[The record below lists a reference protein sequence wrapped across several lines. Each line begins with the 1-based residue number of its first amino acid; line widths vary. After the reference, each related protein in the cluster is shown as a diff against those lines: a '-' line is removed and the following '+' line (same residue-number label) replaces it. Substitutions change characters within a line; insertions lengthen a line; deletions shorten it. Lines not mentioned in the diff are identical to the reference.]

1 MKSTPRFSMI
11 LLLMLMSA
19 FANLHAQ
26 IQLAFQGAEPG
37 DSWAYIAT
45 AVSIDGTFEST
56 QPLNLVS
63 GTQSLVVGG
72 VAGGG
77 SCISGGSGNGPVTLN
92 QFTFSDIDIS
102 TSSQFTRELK
112 FNYGNR
118 LPACTGTGWDSGE
131 NLFFTPIFD
140 GVAGAQITVFTGAG
154 NISVDI
160 NLSQFTFQ
168 VPSCIGTFGFT
179 LGISTNRNDEF
190 LFVDNVELTAP
201 QVNGPIPSFTAING
215 PLQACT
221 GTTSIF
227 STDEFAGVNYH
238 WFDIP
243 STSSFITPNDSSIS
257 DSITIDWGTTLP
269 GTYTISVS
277 PTDACGLLNG
287 DTISFSIELVDN
299 LQPLIITGP
308 DSICQGAT
316 ANLVSNYVLGNIW
329 STTETTQN
337 ISVSQSGTYSVSV
350 TGACGII
357 QSSITVSVISLPSAS
372 ITVNGNLSLCPGQS
386 VQLISSSNQDFTWS
400 DQSLND
406 TLTTS
411 NAGIYVLSV
420 SNFCGLAIDTVEIL
434 SIPGIVQPQILS
446 SGSVL
451 CAGASLLLTS
461 SESNGISWS
470 TGSVNDSIEVSAP
483 GIYILSINN
492 GCGLG
497 TDTLE
502 VSSSVFTYDSQASP
516 DSGNAPLEV
525 NFLVNS
531 SNQISS
537 YSWDFN
543 GLGTSSE
550 VAPLF
555 TFNDPGLYPVFV
567 ELVDQNGCVG
577 IDTIEIRVLTKLP
590 SEITVPNCF
599 SPNGDGMNDLFQ
611 VEAINL
617 TSYDLM
623 IWNRWG
629 GLMYK
634 STDAFA
640 GWNGQSN
647 AGIAPEGTYFYVLVA
662 VGNDSKAYQLKGSIT
677 LSR

>member
-1 MKSTPRFSMI
+1 MKSTLRFPLI

-19 FANLHAQ
+19 LANLHAQ

-37 DSWAYIAT
+37 DSWTYVAT
-45 AVSIDGTFEST
+45 AVSTDGTFEAT

-102 TSSQFTRELK
+102 TSSQFARELK

-131 NLFFTPIFD
+131 NLLFTPIFD
-140 GVAGAQITVFTGAG
+140 GVVGSPITVFTGAG

-168 VPSCIGTFGFT
+168 VPSCVGTFGFN
-179 LGISTNRNDEF
+179 LEISTNRNDEF

-227 STDEFAGVNYH
+227 STDEFAGINYH

-243 STSSFITPNDSSIS
+243 STATFITPNDSSIS

-269 GTYTISVS
+269 GTYTISVT
-277 PTDACGLLNG
+277 PTDACGLLSG
-287 DTISFSIELVDN
+287 DPISFTLELIDN
-299 LQPLIITGP
+299 PQPLTITGP
-308 DSICQGAT
+308 DSICQGAS
-316 ANLVSNYVLGNIW
+316 ASLVSNYVTGNVW

-357 QSSITVSVISLPSAS
+357 QSSITVSVISLPNAS

-386 VQLISSSNQDFTWS
+386 VQLISSTNQNFSWS

-411 NAGIYVLSV
+411 NAGTYVLSV
-420 SNFCGLAIDTVEIL
+420 SNFCGLANDTVEVL
-434 SIPGIVQPQILS
+434 SIPGTVQPQILS

-451 CAGASLLLTS
+451 CEGASLLLTS
-461 SESNGISWS
+461 SESNGNSWS
-470 TGSVNDSIEVSAP
+470 NGSVNDSIDVTTP
-483 GIYILSINN
+483 GTYILSVNN
-492 GCGLG
+492 GCGIG

-502 VSSSVFTYDSQASP
+502 VSASVFSFNSQAFP
-516 DSGNAPLEV
+516 DSGNAALVV
-525 NFLVNS
+525 NFSVNS
-531 SNQISS
+531 SNPISS

-543 GLGTSSE
+543 GLGSSS
-550 VAPLF
+550 ASTPLF
-555 TFNDPGLYPVFV
+555 TFNEPGLYPVIV
-567 ELVDQNGCVG
+567 ALVDQNGCIG
-577 IDTIEIRVLTKLP
+577 IDTIEIRVLPKLP

-599 SPNGDGMNDLFQ
+599 SPNGDGFNDLFK
-611 VEAINL
+611 VDALNL
-617 TSYDLM
+617 STFDLM

-647 AGIAPEGTYFYVLVA
+647 AGIAPDGTYFYVLDA
-662 VGNDSKAYQLKGSIT
+662 VGSDSKAYQFKGSIT

>member
-1 MKSTPRFSMI
+1 MKSTMRFQSI
-11 LLLMLMSA
+11 LLVMLMST
-19 FANLHAQ
+19 FAGLHAQ
-26 IQLAFQGAEPG
+26 IQIAFQGAESG
-37 DSWAYIAT
+37 DSWSYTST
-45 AVSIDGTFEST
+45 AVSTDGTFEAT
-56 QPLNLVS
+56 QSPNIVS

-77 SCISGGSGNGPVTLN
+77 SCISGGSGNGPATLN
-92 QFTFSDIDIS
+92 QFTFSEIDIS
-102 TSSQFTRELK
+102 TSSQFTRSLL

-118 LPACTGTGWDSGE
+118 LPACTGTGWDTDE
-131 NLFFTPIFD
+131 NLVFTPIFD
-140 GVAGAQITVFTGAG
+140 GVAGSPITVYTGVG

-160 NLSQFTFQ
+160 NQNQFFFQ
-168 VPSCIGTFGFT
+168 IPSCVGAFGFT

-190 LFVDNVELTAP
+190 LFIDNVELTTP
-201 QVNGPIPSFTAING
+201 QLNGSIPSFTSVNG

-227 STDEFAGVNYH
+227 STDEFTGVIYN
-238 WFDIP
+238 WFDFP
-243 STSSFITPNDSSIS
+243 STATFITPNDSSIS

-277 PTDACGLLNG
+277 PTDACGLLSG
-287 DTISFSIELVDN
+287 DPISFTLELVDN
-299 LQPLIITGP
+299 PQPLIITSP
-308 DSICQGAT
+308 DSICQGAS
-316 ANLVSNYVLGNIW
+316 ANLVSNYVTGNVW
-329 STTETTQN
+329 STSEITQI
-337 ISVSQSGTYSVSV
+337 ISVSQSGTYSLSV
-350 TGACGII
+350 TGVCGIL
-357 QSSITVSVISLPSAS
+357 QSSVTIAVISQPSAS
-372 ITVNGNLSLCPGQS
+372 ISVNGNLSLCPGQS
-386 VQLISSSNQDFTWS
+386 VQLISSTNQDFTWS
-400 DQSLND
+400 DLSLND
-406 TLTTS
+406 TLTTPS
-411 NAGIYVLSV
+411 SGIYVLSV
-420 SNFCGLAIDTVEIL
+420 SNFCGLASDTVEVL
-434 SIPGIVQPQILS
+434 SIPGVVQPQILT

-451 CAGASLLLTS
+451 CSGASLLLTS
-461 SESNGISWS
+461 SETNGISWS

-483 GIYILSINN
+483 GTYILSISN
-492 GCGLG
+492 GCGIG
-497 TDTLE
+497 TDTL
-502 VSSSVFTYDSQASP
+502 VVISSVFTYNSQASP

-555 TFNDPGLYPVFV
+555 TFNAPGLYPVIV

-611 VEAINL
+611 VKSLNL
-617 TSYDLM
+617 STFDLM

-647 AGIAPEGTYFYVLVA
+647 AGIAPEGTYFYVLDA
-662 VGNDSKAYQLKGSIT
+662 VGSDSKAYQLKGSIT

>member
-1 MKSTPRFSMI
+1 MKSTMRFQLI
-11 LLLMLMSA
+11 LLVVLMSS
-19 FANLHAQ
+19 FASLHAQ
-26 IQLAFQGAEPG
+26 VQLAFQGAEPG
-37 DSWAYIAT
+37 DSWTYTAT
-45 AVSIDGTFEST
+45 AVSTDGTLEST

-63 GTQSLVVGG
+63 GSQSLVVGG

-92 QFTFSDIDIS
+92 QFTFSEIDIS
-102 TSSQFTRELK
+102 TSSQFTRELI

-118 LPACTGTGWDSGE
+118 LPACTGTGWDTGE
-131 NLFFTPIFD
+131 NLVFTPIFD
-140 GVAGAQITVFTGAG
+140 GVVGSPITVFTGAG

-168 VPSCIGTFGFT
+168 VPSCVGTFGFT

-201 QVNGPIPSFTAING
+201 QLNGPIPSFTSING

-221 GTTSIF
+221 GTTSTF
-227 STDEFAGVNYH
+227 NTDEFAGINYH

-243 STSSFITPNDSSIS
+243 STATFITPNDSSIS

-269 GTYTISVS
+269 GTYTFSVS
-277 PTDACGLLNG
+277 PTDACGLLSG
-287 DTISFSIELVDN
+287 DSISFTIELIDN
-299 LQPLIITGP
+299 PQPLIITGP
-308 DSICQGAT
+308 DSICQGAS
-316 ANLVSNYVLGNIW
+316 ANLVSNYVTGNVW

-337 ISVSQSGTYSVSV
+337 ISVSQSGTYSLSV

-372 ITVNGNLSLCPGQS
+372 ITLNGNLNLCPGQS
-386 VQLISSSNQDFTWS
+386 VQLISSTNQNFSWS
-400 DQSLND
+400 DLSLND
-406 TLTTS
+406 TLSTS
-411 NAGIYVLSV
+411 NAGIYILSV
-420 SNFCGLAIDTVEIL
+420 SNFCGLASDTVEVL

-461 SESNGISWS
+461 SEANGNSWS
-470 TGSVNDSIEVSAP
+470 NGSVNDSIDVTTP
-483 GIYILSINN
+483 GTYILSVNN
-492 GCGLG
+492 GCGIG

-502 VSSSVFTYDSQASP
+502 VSSSVFTFNSQASP

-525 NFLVNS
+525 DFLVNS
-531 SNQISS
+531 SNPISS

-543 GLGTSSE
+543 GLGSSS
-550 VAPLF
+550 ASTPLF
-555 TFNDPGLYPVFV
+555 TLNDSGVYSVIV

-577 IDTIEIRVLTKLP
+577 IDTIEIRVLPKLP

-599 SPNGDGMNDLFQ
+599 SPNGDGFNDFFQ
-611 VEAINL
+611 VEALNL
-617 TSYDLM
+617 STFDLT

-634 STDAFA
+634 STDANA

-647 AGIAPEGTYFYVLVA
+647 SGIAPDGTYFYVLDA
-662 VGNDSKAYQLKGSIT
+662 VGSDTKGYQFKGSIT